1 MEHLERNH
9 ILYELQYGFRRNR
22 SCESQL
28 ISLIN
33 DLTKSYDAGQQS
45 DVICMD
51 IAKAFDT
58 VPHNRLKLKL
68 QWYGIT
74 GITFQWISSFL
85 AMRHQRVVI
94 DNTFSSLTSVTSG
107 VPQGTVLG
115 PTLFLIYI
123 NDIIDNIHYSNIRL
137 FADDIILYKQVSS
150 VNDANCLQIDLQSL
164 QHWEEKWLLKFNIS
178 KCYVLKITRAKVHKV
193 EYNYQFHN
201 TSLTELNSCK
211 YLGVTIQSDLKW
223 SQHIHQITVK
233 ANCTLSLIKRNL
245 RLTSKSLRE
254 TAYFTL
260 VRSQLE
266 YASTVWSPWLCK
278 DKLELEK
285 VQRRAARFVCNNYD
299 PMYSVTAMIDELN
312 WQKLENHR
320 NNSRLCLLFKIMQQ
334 QIHVP
339 TDDIPPPAPATTTR
353 SSHERNLLVPYAR
366 TDVYKYSFFPHA
378 ASLWNKLHKTIK
390 ETQSLDI
397 FKSRI

>member
-1 MEHLERNH
+1 MCCLC
-9 ILYELQYGFRRNR
+9 I
-22 SCESQL
+22 
-28 ISLIN
+28 IN
-33 DLTKSYDAGQQS
+33 DLTKSYNAGQQN

-94 DNTFSSLTSVTSG
+94 DNTFSSLTAVTSG
-107 VPQGTVLG
+107 VPQGMVLG

-123 NDIIDNIHYSNIRL
+123 NDIIDDIHYSKIRL

-193 EYNYQFHN
+193 EYGYQLHN

-245 RLTSKSLRE
+245 RLASKSLRE
-254 TAYFTL
+254 IAYFTL

-285 VQRRAARFVCNNYD
+285 VQR
-299 PMYSVTAMIDELN
+299 
-312 WQKLENHR
+312 
-320 NNSRLCLLFKIMQQ
+320 
-334 QIHVP
+334 
-339 TDDIPPPAPATTTR
+339 
-353 SSHERNLLVPYAR
+353 
-366 TDVYKYSFFPHA
+366 
-378 ASLWNKLHKTIK
+378 
-390 ETQSLDI
+390 
-397 FKSRI
+397 